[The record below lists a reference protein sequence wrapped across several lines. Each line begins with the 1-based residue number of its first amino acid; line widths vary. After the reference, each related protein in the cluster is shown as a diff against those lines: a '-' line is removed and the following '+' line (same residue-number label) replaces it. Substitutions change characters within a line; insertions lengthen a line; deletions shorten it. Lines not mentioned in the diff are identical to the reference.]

1 MLLFSISFQ
10 YKISAFHTSF
20 SADITSPHLLHCW
33 ERMTLFFFF
42 FLLLVKERARGNEVG
57 LDERGTLTCR
67 SVVPMVFVAA
77 LG

>member
-20 SADITSPHLLHCW
+20 SADITSPSLLGKDD
-33 ERMTLFFFF
+33 TFFFFF